1 MTKAQW
7 SVLKTILLWIAR
19 AASLT
24 SAAIILLFFVGF
36 QPGRVALREWIGLA
50 FFPIGVVVGF
60 VIAWWKEGLG
70 GGVTLVS
77 LLAFYGIYGFLMGS
91 HIGGWAFIVFSS
103 PGFLFLAYWLIAQDK
118 VEVSELNHG

>member
-7 SVLKTILLWIAR
+7 SVLKWTLLWIAR

-70 GGVTLVS
+70 GGVALVS

-118 VEVSELNHG
+118 VEVSKLNHG